1 MGLVG
6 RWPTDHCLES
16 QVHLQCL
23 QFACL
28 CAPAASHLPTPP
40 ARCTSLAASW
50 PRGETTG
57 SSCFAREG
65 YAATEPLDVPPE
77 PSPFDWLV
85 RGAQAKLAALQTAVA
100 AGDVRQLAAVLLPL
114 LLVCLF
120 ALVLMLASLASK
132 KTKKD

>member
-1 MGLVG
+1 MADRPLFRVASAPAMSPICVLM
-6 RWPTDHCLES
+6 RPCCLPPTD
-16 QVHLQCL
+16 
-23 QFACL
+23 
-28 CAPAASHLPTPP
+28 AP
-40 ARCTSLAASW
+40 CQMYKFGGKLAPGGDYREQLRS
-50 PRGETTG
+50 
-57 SSCFAREG
+57 FAREG